1 MKNTLKINHEAR
13 TIIMDRTF
21 AKLAENTRSDEYMHL
36 QAVRQDYP
44 NYTVNRRTIR
54 QNTKRETYKGLTYP
68 FMIEYIETHAADETE
83 KAALLHEFN
92 EMRLISQCHREGKRY
107 PTIKQW
113 FLGKFPK
120 IEEFGMPQA
129 EEKTNEKTA
138 VSQEE
143 TAVILC
149 KPAFSLI

>member
-1 MKNTLKINHEAR
+1 MKNTLKINHEER

-44 NYTVNRRTIR
+44 NYTVNRRTIQ

-113 FLGKFPK
+113 FLGKFPEIVK
-120 IEEFGMPQA
+120 FGIP
-129 EEKTNEKTA
+129 KP
-138 VSQEE
+138 E
-143 TAVILC
+143 TEQHDEQSA
-149 KPAFSLI
+149 A